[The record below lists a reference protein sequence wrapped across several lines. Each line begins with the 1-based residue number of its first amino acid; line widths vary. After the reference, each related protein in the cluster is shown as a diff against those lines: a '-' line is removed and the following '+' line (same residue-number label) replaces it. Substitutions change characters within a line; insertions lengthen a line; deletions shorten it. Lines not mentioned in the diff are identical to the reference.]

1 MISWKI
7 VALKVLRQLNGP
19 VQCVINSM
27 TAVTNWRSIM
37 FLVTLRATCG
47 AVYCNRS
54 CLCVC
59 VFVGGSV
66 TTITRNYVHRYSP
79 SWVCR

>member
-59 VFVGGSV
+59 VCLWVGLLP
-66 TTITRNYVHRYSP
+66 R
-79 SWVCR
+79 